1 MYLLWQNCF
10 VTKFLMWSG
19 FEWGCRSCIMSS
31 VCPVAFPRYSV
42 SWLSCLGQSRTVDLN
57 VMWRAMSLTCSKTT
71 SFFKEI
77 SFALCTSYKSDVVP
91 SLSGVWLSIVH
102 YLPQYIQCGIN
113 FSYSRGNFDLWSL
126 QLLVLTFGIK
136 VSSFAIMQTHSRSAC

>member
-1 MYLLWQNCF
+1 MYLLWQNSF
-10 VTKFLMWSG
+10 FTKFLMWSG
-19 FEWGCRSCIMSS
+19 FREDVGLASCLQFVLLSLH
-31 VCPVAFPRYSV
+31 SV

-102 YLPQYIQCGIN
+102 HLPQYIQCGIN
-113 FSYSRGNFDLWSL
+113 FSYSRGNLDLWSL
-126 QLLVLTFGIK
+126 QLLVLTFGIE
-136 VSSFAIMQTHSRSAC
+136 VSSFAIMQTHSSSAC